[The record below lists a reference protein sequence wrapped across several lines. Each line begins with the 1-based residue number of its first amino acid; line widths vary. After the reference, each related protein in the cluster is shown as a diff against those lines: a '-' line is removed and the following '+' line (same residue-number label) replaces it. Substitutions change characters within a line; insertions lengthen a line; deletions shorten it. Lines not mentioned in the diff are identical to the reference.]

1 MNDKLASNDPLIQ
14 KLKITFETL
23 DKITSE
29 IVKDELVLIPEGQIE
44 TFDLDNLLSGW
55 DELLTILEDTSKLTV
70 PISDELKRESE
81 LRIFTKDK
89 SSYDIG
95 CTYRQ
100 IDMMLLAQDMILE
113 DIVHLKITREFN
125 YLVLVS
131 KNTAIKLVNRIYH
144 SIIKSKNCE
153 DMYTSFVM
161 NKVLNHIE
169 HGDAFK
175 DNSSEFLVL
184 IQSWFETKHNQKK

>member
-29 IVKDELVLIPEGQIE
+29 IVKDDLVLIPEDQIE

-89 SSYDIG
+89 YSYDIG

-100 IDMMLLAQDMILE
+100 MDVMLLAQDMILE